1 MKLKLLAAPVI
12 AGLGLCLGLIASAN
26 AQVLKLGVI
35 APLTGGGAPWGLAA
49 AEAPKILAA
58 EINAKGGLEVG
69 GKKYRIEVIAYDD
82 QYKAADSVAAY
93 NRLVH
98 QDGVKYMIVHTSPA
112 AAALKQSIEDDKV
125 VALTGAYTAKAFDAN
140 TRHMFRIYSTAA
152 DYLPAI
158 VPWIKQNHKE
168 RRVYL
173 VNPNDETG
181 WDQDRL
187 AQKVFKDNG
196 FDIAGHDLYE
206 RNQKD
211 FQPFFTKV
219 IGTKTEIIDLG
230 STSPATAGLM
240 IRQARELGF
249 KGFFIKSGGAGPKE
263 IVAAAGKEAAE
274 GMISMLYVDPANEG
288 YQRIAAEYKKS
299 RGHEPNEMLVNLYDS
314 VNVLF
319 RAIQKAGDVND
330 TTKVAAAFAQAL
342 PTKSVQG
349 DMLSLGGKATV
360 GADQQIMTVT
370 YIAAIKNGQAVVV
383 GKVK

>member
-1 MKLKLLAAPVI
+1 MKLKSFAAPLI
-12 AGLGLCLGLIASAN
+12 ASLGLCLGLIASAH
-26 AQVLKLGVI
+26 AQVLKFGVI

-49 AEAPKILAA
+49 AEAPRILAA

-112 AAALKQSIEDDKV
+112 AVALKQSIEDDKV

-140 TRHMFRIYSTAA
+140 TRHLFRIYSTAA

-196 FDIAGHDLYE
+196 FDIAGHDLFE

-219 IGTKTEIIDLG
+219 IGTKAEIIDLG
-230 STSPATAGLM
+230 STAPATAGLM

-263 IVAAAGKEAAE
+263 IVAGAGKEAAE
-274 GMISMLYVDPANEG
+274 GMVSMLYVDPTNEG
-288 YQRIAAEYKKS
+288 YRRIAAEYKKV

-342 PTKSVQG
+342 PTTSVQG
-349 DMLSLGGKATV
+349 DPLSLGGKATA

-370 YIAAIKNGQAVVV
+370 YIAAIRNGQAVVV